1 MGRVEAVG
9 DWDKRGLDFET
20 YLIGPTTEKIIDAD
34 RLVREEWNN
43 GHPNWFVYRSI
54 LAGDRV
60 ARRLI
65 LDWFIAYAVTKA
77 ATGAIRDASLAE
89 DLGVMAGW
97 DCLARLEG
105 NAWLMSLEDVSD
117 IGGVDPKTYRKLRN
131 RVYIDCLKSL
141 EEYFVRLQIAVR
153 QVWME
158 DRWISVP
165 SPPAS
170 INLGRGR
177 KYDIDYTGNGCFLAP
192 PLPVKGGPGLRSSD
206 LKKLGL

>member
-1 MGRVEAVG
+1 MGRIEAVG

-20 YLIGPTTEKIIDAD
+20 YLVGPITEKIIDAD
-34 RLVREEWNN
+34 RLVRQEWDN

-54 LAGDRV
+54 LAGDKI

-77 ATGAIRDASLAE
+77 ATGALRDASRAE

-105 NAWLMSLEDVSD
+105 NAWLMSAEDVAD
-117 IGGVDPKTYRKLRN
+117 IGEADPKTYRKLRN
-131 RVYIDCLKSL
+131 RVYVECLKSL

-158 DRWISVP
+158 DRWLEPVALRGKWS
-165 SPPAS
+165 S
-170 INLGRGR
+170 GRGFGGDLDPAGEGNFVVR
-177 KYDIDYTGNGCFLAP
+177 KA
-192 PLPVKGGPGLRSSD
+192 VMSD
-206 LKKLGL
+206 NLN